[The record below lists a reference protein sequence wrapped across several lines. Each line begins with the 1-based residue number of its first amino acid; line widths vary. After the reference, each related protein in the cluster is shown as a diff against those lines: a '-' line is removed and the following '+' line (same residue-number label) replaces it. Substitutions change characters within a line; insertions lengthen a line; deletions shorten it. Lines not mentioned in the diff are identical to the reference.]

1 MGSPGRSLLV
11 LCVALT
17 IATLS
22 AQRRR
27 GLSDQEALSLF
38 LKIYNRDSSDNA
50 IFRLRESQP
59 VLREGRT
66 LTLNAT
72 IQETNCLKS
81 ENRNPDQC
89 EFNERGLVRDCSGKM
104 SPDRHPLLVVIVCD
118 SVPSQVTQNQDVLQV
133 ANLNSHGK
141 RKRRSSTEGDV
152 SLDAFPD
159 TQRRFPRSIF
169 PRFFPRPRPIFRPRP
184 GPNLPGPPPVR
195 PPVFQPVFNVAPP
208 PPSPPHGPRISL
220 NLPGLSSIP
229 KAPPLPP
236 GPQTSLN
243 LPGFPSIRK
252 ALPLPPGSWTGLN
265 LPSLPSIPKVPPP
278 PPGRRRDPNFS
289 KLLSDVLSDLNLPDL
304 LSGPWLGPNSPSPPP
319 RPNSTS
325 PPPGPNSPNPSPGPN
340 VPEPETDSDFP

>member
-1 MGSPGRSLLV
+1 MGSLGRSLLV

-89 EFNERGLVRDCSGKM
+89 EFKERGLVRDCSGKM

-118 SVPSQVTQNQDVLQV
+118 SVPSQVTQNQDALQV

-152 SLDAFPD
+152 SSDAFPD
-159 TQRRFPRSIF
+159 TQRRFPRSVR
-169 PRFFPRPRPIFRPRP
+169 PSRFFPRHRPRPRPRP
-184 GPNLPGPPPVR
+184 GPNFPGP
-195 PPVFQPVFNVAPP
+195 AP
-208 PPSPPHGPRISL
+208 GPR
-220 NLPGLSSIP
+220 
-229 KAPPLPP
+229 P
-236 GPQTSLN
+236 GPN
-243 LPGFPSIRK
+243 FPGP
-252 ALPLPPGSWTGLN
+252 APG
-265 LPSLPSIPKVPPP
+265 PR
-278 PPGRRRDPNFS
+278 PGPNF
-289 KLLSDVLSDLNLPDL
+289 P
-304 LSGPWLGPNSPSPPP
+304 GPAPGPRPGPNFPGPAPG
-319 RPNSTS
+319 
-325 PPPGPNSPNPSPGPN
+325 PPPGPNFPGPAPGPPPGPN
-340 VPEPETDSDFP
+340 FPGPPPGPLPGPNFPELEPDSEFP